1 MNAKTSFKLT
11 PIPNSESVRHNGEF
25 AGVVRRDLRYIA
37 HAFMLVKWTL
47 RPSDG
52 RFPVERY
59 EVRHREILNTL
70 VL

>member
-37 HAFMLVKWTL
+37 HAFMLVKWARAQVMADFQWKGMRFDT
-47 RPSDG
+47 G
-52 RFPVERY
+52 RY
-59 EVRHREILNTL
+59 
-70 VL
+70 